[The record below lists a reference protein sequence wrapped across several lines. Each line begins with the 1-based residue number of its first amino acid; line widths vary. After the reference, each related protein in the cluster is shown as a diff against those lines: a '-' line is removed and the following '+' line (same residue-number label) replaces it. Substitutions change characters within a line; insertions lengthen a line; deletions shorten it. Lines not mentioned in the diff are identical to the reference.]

1 VGLRFPVGVPDSA
14 QVGQQGVKAPSER
27 AAGVPEWAAASLSTA
42 RVLIVDDREANVR
55 LLQAMLTTA
64 GVPHIEGITDSRRA
78 VERVIE
84 FRPDILLLDL
94 HMPVMDGVAVLGEL
108 RRTLPPDA
116 FLPVVVLTADANPDA
131 RERALAAGAKDFLT
145 KPIDRLEVLLRVSNL
160 LETRA
165 LYLRVQHER
174 TQLEH
179 ELAEQRRRER
189 LLGEKRRDQLAR
201 IDTAMADDGLKMVF
215 QPIVELEGSRVV
227 GYEALARFSGPP
239 HRAPDEWFA
248 EADAVGRGPELELL
262 AVERAIAQFAALPG
276 DTLVSLNVSPTVART
291 AELEAC
297 LARLPGARTVLELT
311 EHSRIR
317 DYESLRICLD
327 RFRERGVRIAVDDA
341 GAGYAGLQHILSL
354 EPDVIKLDLMLVR
367 NVDKDP
373 ARRALCACLMRFADE
388 IGAEVVAEGIETH
401 AELETVRA
409 LGIPWGQGF
418 FLGRP
423 VPLTQPALKPAV
435 VA

>member
-1 VGLRFPVGVPDSA
+1 LV
-14 QVGQQGVKAPSER
+14 
-27 AAGVPEWAAASLSTA
+27 
-42 RVLIVDDREANVR
+42 
-55 LLQAMLTTA
+55 
-64 GVPHIEGITDSRRA
+64 
-78 VERVIE
+78 
-84 FRPDILLLDL
+84 
-94 HMPVMDGVAVLGEL
+94 
-108 RRTLPPDA
+108 
-116 FLPVVVLTADANPDA
+116 
-131 RERALAAGAKDFLT
+131 AGAKDFLT

-165 LYLRVQHER
+165 LYLRVQRER
-174 TQLEH
+174 AQLEQ

-189 LLGEKRRDQLAR
+189 LLGEERRDRLAR
-201 IDTAMADDGLKMVF
+201 IDTALADDGLKMVF

-239 HRAPDEWFA
+239 HRSPDEWFA
-248 EADAVGRGPELELL
+248 EADAVGRGPELEVL

-276 DTLVSLNVSPTVART
+276 DALVSLNVSPTVART

-354 EPDVIKLDLMLVR
+354 EPDVIKRSTSPSSFASSTSTCRHRSRRTHQPPHGDRDSAPRRGANNARLGPEPDLAPDHRCRHVLTAHA
-367 NVDKDP
+367 VDD
-373 ARRALCACLMRFADE
+373 R
-388 IGAEVVAEGIETH
+388 
-401 AELETVRA
+401 
-409 LGIPWGQGF
+409 
-418 FLGRP
+418 
-423 VPLTQPALKPAV
+423 AV
-435 VA
+435 VHQLDRLVERACGLDRDHAGRLDHEPAALFPGRQRPSPHKDAGPSASVYLTTPSVE